1 MVLGHIITIISQ
13 TLVKSDKME
22 LGPEIRESK
31 LSCEVIT
38 IVTLGQYMG
47 LQGNEKKE
55 SVLDIQQL
63 N

>member
-1 MVLGHIITIISQ
+1 MVLGHVISQ

-38 IVTLGQYMG
+38 IVTLG
-47 LQGNEKKE
+47 
-55 SVLDIQQL
+55 
-63 N
+63 